1 MWEYKKVYQK
11 IFMYFLKYFLKKIP
25 TFPQPLLCM
34 GIPTETRQEYEN
46 TDVGI
51 ENKCGMVM
59 VQSVN
64 VGNLWKSISH
74 KLFYAL
80 HQE

>member
-1 MWEYKKVYQK
+1 
-11 IFMYFLKYFLKKIP
+11 MYFLKYFLKKIP

-34 GIPTETRQEYEN
+34 GNPTETRQEYEN